1 MARHATN
8 PSKKQFRR
16 ENTENYGLFTPEW
29 AEPLSTVPVR
39 AEKVTMGEAGNASLM
54 LLQLPHQAPTTPK
67 PGPHRWVLT
76 IFSRGFPVLS
86 RFFRGE
92 IPSFSVFFR
101 SEYFT
106 RQS

>member
-39 AEKVTMGEAGNASLM
+39 AEKVTMGEAEM
-54 LLQLPHQAPTTPK
+54 LL
-67 PGPHRWVLT
+67 
-76 IFSRGFPVLS
+76 
-86 RFFRGE
+86 
-92 IPSFSVFFR
+92 
-101 SEYFT
+101 
-106 RQS
+106 